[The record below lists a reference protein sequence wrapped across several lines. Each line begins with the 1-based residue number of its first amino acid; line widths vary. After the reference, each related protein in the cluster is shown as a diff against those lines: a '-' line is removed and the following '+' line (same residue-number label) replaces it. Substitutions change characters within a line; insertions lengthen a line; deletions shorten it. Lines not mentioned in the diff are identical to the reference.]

1 MEDLLDYTP
10 YKTTYKAIELML
22 AEKGSRPAGG
32 GDPQRNAVG
41 QVKAASCITRT
52 AFATCRACLLPK

>member
-22 AEKGSRPAGG
+22 AEKSSRPAGG
-32 GDPQRNAVG
+32 DQQRNAVG
-41 QVKAASCITRT
+41 QVKAASCIT
-52 AFATCRACLLPK
+52 AFATSRAWLLPR